1 VDRDAAAGG
10 LTHRGG
16 DVERLV
22 DGREQVHRLPSS
34 SGSPSFGS
42 AAAAPAL
49 LPERRRRRARQSEGR
64 SAAACKAEGE
74 GAAACE
80 AEGEG
85 AAAVAAVRVGDCW
98 VKLRNDHTVLP
109 FDELNQLKNLFCVGV
124 GRYWEA
130 LESVSKHCK
139 RSLKGTVLN
148 CSHAFK

>member
-1 VDRDAAAGG
+1 MDRDAAAGG

-49 LPERRRRRARQSEGR
+49 LPEGRRRRARQSEGR
-64 SAAACKAEGE
+64 AAAACKAEGE

-80 AEGEG
+80 PEGEG

-98 VKLRNDHTVLP
+98 VKLRNDHT
-109 FDELNQLKNLFCVGV
+109 
-124 GRYWEA
+124 A
-130 LESVSKHCK
+130 L
-139 RSLKGTVLN
+139 
-148 CSHAFK
+148 

>member
-1 VDRDAAAGG
+1 MRRRRRQSHSPRVGFE
-10 LTHRGG
+10 G

-22 DGREQVHRLPSS
+22 DRLPSS

-64 SAAACKAEGE
+64 SAAAYKV
-74 GAAACE
+74 
-80 AEGEG
+80 EGEG

-139 RSLKGTVLN
+139 RSLTIFTTSLK
-148 CSHAFK
+148 

>member
-1 VDRDAAAGG
+1 MDRDAAAGG

-42 AAAAPAL
+42 M
-49 LPERRRRRARQSEGR
+49 RRRPRTPAGRA
-64 SAAACKAEGE
+64 AAACKAEGE

-80 AEGEG
+80 PEGEG
-85 AAAVAAVRVGDCW
+85 AAAVAAVHVGDCW

-130 LESVSKHCK
+130 LQYIWAH
-139 RSLKGTVLN
+139 RP
-148 CSHAFK
+148 